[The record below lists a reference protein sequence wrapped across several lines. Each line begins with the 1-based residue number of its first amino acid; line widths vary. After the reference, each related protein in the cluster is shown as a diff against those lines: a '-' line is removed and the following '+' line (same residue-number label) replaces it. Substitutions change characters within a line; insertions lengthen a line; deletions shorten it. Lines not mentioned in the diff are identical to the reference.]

1 MQLLERLWEELLV
14 LVSVLLWVGLRLGG
28 AIQKVL
34 SEEKEVKVQ
43 IGRREI
49 IHLARKEGSLS
60 LEVLPIGKNTYHVYH
75 VEKDKSNPTPQEKEE
90 IRHIKGLD
98 LQKTI
103 NPTSYYQMVGRDL
116 LVKEVCQA
124 QEHEKEVNTKC

>member
-14 LVSVLLWVGLRLGG
+14 LVSVLLWVGLRLAGV
-28 AIQKVL
+28 IQKVL
-34 SEEKEVKVQ
+34 SEGKEVKVQ

-49 IHLARKEGSLS
+49 IHLARKDGNLS

-75 VEKDKSNPTPQEKEE
+75 VERAKDNLTQQEKEE
-90 IRHIKGLD
+90 IPRTKELGS
-98 LQKTI
+98 QKT
-103 NPTSYYQMVGRDL
+103 TSHISYSQMEGRDL
-116 LVKEVCQA
+116 LVKEVCQV